1 MTKAFETQPIATMFD
16 TRNTGLTFEGKATLR
31 ESKDLEVEFSA
42 EHVRL
47 KGIER
52 STIERITDKKSE
64 KTIQEVPRFT
74 SLKVASTVS
83 VAAGD
88 PTLVGLFNVS
98 ETEGQLELF
107 ILTAD
112 VVGKK

>member
-1 MTKAFETQPIATMFD
+1 MKAIDRT
-16 TRNTGLTFEGKATLR
+16 
-31 ESKDLEVEFSA
+31 
-42 EHVRL
+42 
-47 KGIER
+47 
-52 STIERITDKKSE
+52 TIERVTDKKSQ

-74 SLKVASTVS
+74 SLKVATSFS

-88 PTLVGLFNVS
+88 PTLVGLFNVP
-98 ETEGQLELF
+98 ETEGHLELF